1 MCLMAGHNG
10 LPVTQNQ
17 LKEMEENRERKERRE
32 EGSDRRR
39 KRTVNKIMRREKI
52 LSLKF
57 VPQPDDAKMA
67 TMKWRKVR
75 QKFSLKQIH

>member
-32 EGSDRRR
+32 EGSDRGG
-39 KRTVNKIMRREKI
+39 KRTVNRIMRREK
-52 LSLKF
+52 
-57 VPQPDDAKMA
+57 
-67 TMKWRKVR
+67 T
-75 QKFSLKQIH
+75 